1 MAMALIPEKM
11 LSISPSLAAT
21 IGLEEAILLHTLNEL
36 MFYSS
41 PELSKGYEWLNVEAQ
56 QLQKN
61 LPFWSISDLQRISA
75 SLRDKG
81 VLLIASAPLHESN
94 ELRFAFN
101 ETNLGHQAHNIAAT
115 KTLEK
120 TELGRGAK
128 QIPPQWQPEEET
140 LRQLSQYNI
149 PNEFIYD
156 QLPEFI
162 TYWSERNEPQFS
174 WGSKFIKQVLRL
186 WREHQTQE
194 TKLSQQTKMH
204 GNWVPT
210 DDAINILIQQSGI
223 NGNFVEDAI
232 PEFVL
237 YWSERG
243 EASNTWNS
251 RFIMHVKRQWARFT
265 ATMENDFEPIRI
277 PANWLPSQELFEV
290 LTLANISHEF
300 ARQLTPEFVLY
311 WKESGQA
318 HSSWNT
324 KFLQH
329 VKREWSRQQSGNSQ
343 AATNGRQHNEQQRS
357 NRSNSTRNNSLIDE
371 LSDRSWAST

>member
-1 MAMALIPEKM
+1 MSLIPEKM
-11 LSISPSLAAT
+11 LSISPALAAT
-21 IGLEEAILLHTLNEL
+21 IGLEEAILLSSLNEL
-36 MFYSS
+36 MCYGT
-41 PELSKGYEWLNVEAQ
+41 PELNKGYEWLNVDAQ
-56 QLQKN
+56 QLQKA
-61 LPFWSISDLQRISA
+61 LPFWSIPDLQRISA
-75 SLRDKG
+75 NLRDKG
-81 VLLIASAPLHESN
+81 ILLIASAPLHESY

-101 ETNLGHQAHNIAAT
+101 ETTLDHQSHNIAAT
-115 KTLEK
+115 RTLEK
-120 TELGRGAK
+120 AELGRGAK

-149 PNEFIYD
+149 PNHFIQD

-162 TYWSERNEPQFS
+162 TYWTERNEPQFS

-194 TKLSQQTKMH
+194 TKLSQQTTMH
-204 GNWVPT
+204 SSWLPT
-210 DDAINILIQQSGI
+210 DDAINILTQQAGI

-237 YWSERG
+237 YWQERG

-265 ATMENDFEPIRI
+265 ATMEHNFEPTPI
-277 PANWLPSQELFEV
+277 PGNWRPSQELFEV

-300 ARQLTPEFVLY
+300 AQQLTPEFVLY
-311 WKESGQA
+311 WKESGLA
-318 HSSWNT
+318 HNSWNT

-329 VKREWSRQQSGNSQ
+329 VKREWSRQQSGTSQ
-343 AATNGRQHNEQQRS
+343 IASNEQQNNGQQRS